1 MRIIVLSIA
10 LAAAVP
16 AFGQATEATGA
27 APLTLS
33 AAFERALQA
42 NPSVGRARA
51 EVGVAEAQKRFYLS
65 AIMPKIGLNGRLTRN
80 SDEVMFSG
88 GEGEPERT
96 ILAENDWAYRFTLSQ
111 PLFAGN
117 RERRAFQQAKIG
129 ILSAQEGVAQT
140 EEGILLQVASSY
152 LGVVQGDALI
162 DVEKK
167 NVEIAGRRKQ
177 LAQAFFDAGE
187 VTRVETLRAESDVKG
202 AERRLT
208 RAVQLREM
216 AASRLRLVLNTD
228 ESIVV
233 TAPQIG
239 GASFP
244 GEAELVAM
252 AREHRSDLKQAVNS
266 VEIARLEVSKQ
277 RGFGL
282 PTITFDA
289 ALIEQK
295 VSFPIDSY
303 SQASINFN
311 IPIFQ
316 SGEVAAR
323 VSGAKER
330 EKQALLELEEAERGV
345 VEDIRLAMLDL
356 ESAEKALS
364 LAREQRAAAE
374 AEYAQMFELYRAQEA
389 TSLDL
394 QSSESALAEARRAE
408 VVGML
413 DLDQSRLGVWYA
425 AGMLKESAMTEVR

>member
-1 MRIIVLSIA
+1 MRIITYMAAAA
-10 LAAAVP
+10 LALP
-16 AFGQATEATGA
+16 AFAQAGA
-27 APLTLS
+27 PAPLTLPE
-33 AAFERALQA
+33 AFERALAA

-51 EVGVAEAQKRFYLS
+51 EVGVAEAQKSFYLS
-65 AIMPKIGLNGRLTRN
+65 AIMPKIGVNGRLTRN
-80 SDEVMFSG
+80 SDEVAFSG

-96 ILAENDWAYRFTLSQ
+96 ILAEDDWAYRVTLSQ

-129 ILSAQEGVAQT
+129 ILNAHEGVELT
-140 EEGILLQVASSY
+140 EEGIILQVATSY

-162 DVEKK
+162 DVEKQ
-167 NVEIAGRRKQ
+167 NVDIAGRRRT
-177 LAQAFFDAGE
+177 LAQSFLDAGE
-187 VTRVETLRAESDVKG
+187 VTKVETLRAESDVKG

-208 RAVQLREM
+208 RAVQLRES
-216 AASRLRLVLNTD
+216 AASRLRLVLNID

-233 TAPQIG
+233 TPPQIG
-239 GASFP
+239 GATFP
-244 GEAELVAM
+244 SEAELVAT
-252 AREHRSDLKQAVNS
+252 AREHRSDLRQAVNS
-266 VEIARLEVSKQ
+266 LQIAKLEVSKQ
-277 RGFGL
+277 RGFAL

-316 SGEVAAR
+316 SGEVSAR
-323 VSGAKER
+323 VRGAKER
-330 EKQALLELEEAERGV
+330 EKQAMLALEEAERRV

-356 ESAEKALS
+356 DSAEKALA

-374 AEYAQMFELYRAQEA
+374 AEYEQMLELYKAQEA

-394 QSSESALAEARRAE
+394 QSAESALAEARRAE
-408 VVGML
+408 VVGTL
-413 DLDQSRLGVWYA
+413 DRDLSRLGVWYA
-425 AGMLKESAMTEVR
+425 AGMLKESVMTEVR